1 MLSFEIALSWPSNP
15 PQTLVAHVST
25 CNFMIAT
32 SKILQACGR
41 LMSQTA
47 MRNMEVDLNFH
58 SVMCV
63 LGVEKQSFHVTSW
76 MFKLQEHTNLTQ
88 IPQPNKN

>member
-1 MLSFEIALSWPSNP
+1 
-15 PQTLVAHVST
+15 
-25 CNFMIAT
+25 
-32 SKILQACGR
+32 
-41 LMSQTA
+41 MSQTA